1 VTSRPVIL
9 AEIWPLPVSADIGRE
24 SLTFPDDFA
33 TLREIFALGS
43 GKRPGREL
51 RERAYSPCREDL
63 MAKLVDNPE
72 LAFRLA
78 RAIVS
83 DIALYNQEKVKEGIK
98 NDNIFDLLQDE
109 LGEGREHFYA
119 RVSPDLTER
128 DRLFDR
134 AIVDVMIKQAGKIES
149 SIW

>member
-1 VTSRPVIL
+1 
-9 AEIWPLPVSADIGRE
+9 
-24 SLTFPDDFA
+24 
-33 TLREIFALGS
+33 
-43 GKRPGREL
+43 
-51 RERAYSPCREDL
+51 

-78 RAIVS
+78 RAIIS

-98 NDNIFDLLQDE
+98 NDNIFDLLQEE
-109 LGEGREHFYA
+109 LKEGREHFYT
-119 RVSPDLTER
+119 RVSPDLADR

>member
-1 VTSRPVIL
+1 
-9 AEIWPLPVSADIGRE
+9 
-24 SLTFPDDFA
+24 
-33 TLREIFALGS
+33 
-43 GKRPGREL
+43 
-51 RERAYSPCREDL
+51 
-63 MAKLVDNPE
+63 MARLVDNPD

-98 NDNIFDLLQDE
+98 NDNIFNLLAEE
-109 LGEGREHFYA
+109 LEEGREHFYSRTA
-119 RVSPDLTER
+119 AEMKNR
-128 DRLFDR
+128 DHLYDR

>member
-1 VTSRPVIL
+1 MARQV
-9 AEIWPLPVSADIGRE
+9 ED
-24 SLTFPDDFA
+24 PD
-33 TLREIFALGS
+33 
-43 GKRPGREL
+43 
-51 RERAYSPCREDL
+51 
-63 MAKLVDNPE
+63 

-83 DIALYNQEKVKEGIK
+83 DIALYNQDKVSEGIK
-98 NDNIFDLLQDE
+98 NDNIFDLLAEE
-109 LGEGREHFYA
+109 LREGRKHFRE
-119 RVSPDLTER
+119 RVADKVENR

>member
-1 VTSRPVIL
+1 
-9 AEIWPLPVSADIGRE
+9 
-24 SLTFPDDFA
+24 
-33 TLREIFALGS
+33 
-43 GKRPGREL
+43 
-51 RERAYSPCREDL
+51 
-63 MAKLVDNPE
+63 MARLVDNPD

-98 NDNIFDLLQDE
+98 NDNIFEILEEELQ
-109 LGEGREHFYA
+109 EGREHFYT
-119 RVSPDLTER
+119 RISPDLTQK
-128 DRLFDR
+128 DHLFDR